1 MTTAINRI
9 YEISHAGDKIVFSSR
24 GVGDQGRDIAVIK
37 YALGDIYQ
45 SEEVNRS
52 PSDTT
57 IGRQW
62 FSCDTD
68 KPLSTTS
75 LITFDK
81 KLKKS
86 LMSFQIQ
93 NQFLFLNYYW
103 EKLGIVGSI
112 SDEKS
117 TYQAIQASLRMFDS
131 EFGRIGEA
139 TIAVLHSWRPNSVSS
154 NRSFFNEVEYPVEQ
168 VPAVMYEMITSGA
181 ISPIP
186 EGVVRRISRD
196 NPESATTAL
205 EELREMFNTSSSSV
219 KKWKSRVPAL
229 DSYYVEYVALSTSSS
244 ITDSLLYTSTKEII
258 SILSKPGIYDLTPAR
273 RAELISKA
281 FEPDHLTSTKPFD
294 IDNFKIGF
302 FDKTVYTFMNLP
314 NFSNLS
320 SEVKV
325 QLESSAA
332 TKVLQFYNISP
343 ASEVPQELINFIEFR
358 APSLRPGDVYRAYFE
373 IDRRILDSIES
384 VELSTAAA
392 SVLRVA
398 DNQSL
403 LEEEIRELENEYC
416 IGGKDL
422 SDEDVRVQYEK
433 YRSFAAKKKLEIS
446 RKIRNAAFRAR
457 EDQLDVSGIDIDLGI
472 FGRGTLTE
480 GELKGFLTSG
490 ALNIA
495 AAAGEGIDSLL
506 EGDKSKKSGSHLLT
520 ITYNQL
526 VRCAASVSSNFESAA
541 KEMED
546 YTFPADEFF
555 KVVDE
560 AHKIARLPA
569 EIEDQIRRSKFVKDK
584 IESYGP
590 ARPSLKEFLEKKDTE
605 LQITFRNSED
615 GTGSTIES
623 IYLSY
628 YFSQTSATPSLQS
641 VTVYSATETQRF
653 GESEE
658 ATANQRGGDLNEIL
672 SRPRTVHYLRNI
684 KDLCPES
691 NPSIANF
698 FQGAICDGEE
708 FAGPGKDYVLKHTL
722 NISEKAKENQYNP
735 WHNWKQETTKNIKD
749 RLPKASNKKDRL
761 FKTTNPTQAFGFENA
776 LPMIS
781 TDTELDFDDIGRQFG
796 TMAKKKLLC
805 EYLAC
810 LGLPSFSLQLPDLS
824 GIDWPKLPTIEFP
837 GLKWEDWWNL
847 IKSLVIRALA
857 ALLKGILDILKTP
870 LCQDKFIEEIYGAAS
885 DVSPDIQRALADGF
899 LDTGLPPGVIN
910 QAKDFIAALM
920 NILSPN
926 EICALLNGDTVND
939 EVYHVVRGVA
949 ESFNLQTYF
958 STDESIQ
965 NFFITLGFFVGPEIC
980 AGLSRYELDRETC
993 SDVYGLLNQIR
1004 SAASRGENVSPE
1016 DIEAATAAAEED
1028 LMRRANAL
1036 ELLGNGSSLAD
1047 MFPDLNSLENNPI
1060 FSEPSDIIAS
1070 SADTAARA
1078 ALDLAKNSFATTLNS
1093 YVSYMYVNSPGIAG
1107 VDDEGYN
1114 SEANLKVH
1122 RAVCNMQRFA
1132 KMDLNLSN
1140 LSEIQTTLDL
1150 RRALLTVCDDYERV
1164 MYAGASSEPF
1174 EIYEINSPSDNP
1186 TAAHPE
1192 SLLKGSLLGK
1202 YNLSDEQMPN
1212 SDRGQLS
1219 RLSEL
1224 SAIWSKLF
1232 PISAGDLDDK
1242 TRTMSSYLD
1251 WGKPEFKGGNNLS
1264 SADIITLNT
1273 GYLNKINQVMLS
1285 LQDDI
1290 SANTAQAFVN
1300 KTDSVFLGVVKQF
1313 YERTDV
1319 GRSQELITVTT
1330 NNQGQIKTTFKHPV
1344 ERLQDMVEIESTDD
1358 SFRVPAPANQESPL
1372 LIKNTVTV
1380 KDDFFLGTSR
1390 EEKLVFSFCEQVPER
1405 LNSLPMDE
1413 SVRKNSYADI
1423 IKNSLTENALKYQPS
1438 RGIAPRTIIDNTP
1451 DVTADLKGIS
1461 FSNMYEGTIEQLSYY
1476 IGQSRIF
1483 SDPDYVTRLDL
1494 KLRSKFYFDPSLGCY
1509 RNPNNLLKY
1518 GALNFDNIVS
1528 DMFSE
1533 EYIREFAD
1541 PTNSPLVE
1549 DYSTPGAFDKAMMN
1563 TSLVGF
1569 IRIALIELL
1578 LKGAVC
1584 FSVWDIDFIRSNEFF
1599 RKYVFEFVK
1608 RQIELQAFF
1617 TEKRLEL
1624 DECISRVSG
1633 TNNVDFGLKKIVLSE
1648 VDGLISDISKNLF
1661 ENDARTNFSSWFL
1674 DKMPL
1679 ISVPESRNEEGT
1691 WITNLSKEEIFQF
1704 SQNNFSFLE
1713 KYIRINGP
1721 LRDFNS
1727 SNAQIASAQYSKLME
1742 HLPSIEQITNNSN
1755 LSLPNVS
1762 EYDIANPDSIDVNTY
1777 EDNDSSPNTELLSVR
1792 EFSEVIRSLTD
1803 NNKELSKF
1811 THELQNKIHDPFT
1824 ESVHGLPRTLER
1836 NMPSKAI
1843 IRTRKRFEFS
1853 KANVF
1858 SALFKQSPSIPTHED
1873 NKKKAKIADK
1883 FATKF
1888 VTNNQK
1894 KDAYF
1899 FNTITTGDPESSYG
1913 INTSNDSTMTEAL
1926 RESFSTAEEY
1936 ETRYYLMPGDIRELL
1951 PQADQVEALDARDR
1965 LDFSTPYV
1973 EPRVDDESG
1982 NRLAPHDTRYPG
1994 FFPSSGPTLLGD
2006 DFVSFGGRSHHDAV
2020 FINQVGKVPEETFQD
2035 FVDSNPEFETETWEE
2050 TIIDLVADAS
2060 PIFNQPGQ
2068 SQWDPEDH
2076 LSDADQEQ
2084 IGSLL
2089 DRQMWLAHNSQ
2100 VEITGVEFGEANPEK
2115 ARLLNATEE
2124 NIGLN
2129 PDRFIFKITE
2139 KDETTIKKA
2148 VPCGKFG
2155 QISNTTLEKYH
2166 TMNDDGFSQTY
2177 ATNSP
2182 YFERDIDGVYRADRE
2197 QELLGL
2203 NEYKIPIRMLIT
2215 QVKDSSG
2222 NILKVFTKYILPE
2235 FLDFKN
2241 EELDNYRAGKLKGA
2255 ILDTLR
2261 AWENF
2266 NKDGFRKLMIEKFV
2280 NNPSEYNKYSYLF
2293 SDPSNP
2299 STSGLGINSD
2309 IHKVLAQGYGAGA
2322 LPVPPIMRYPG
2333 TVDGTVQAKPSNSSR
2348 KASWCS
2354 TSKFYSLACQKE
2366 AEEKI
2371 KTFRSTQAHIDKQF
2385 SHPGHLMRKPT
2396 GNFSS
2401 YSEFKSF
2408 MLDKVFATTRED
2420 VFTSDNANYQLNAQL
2435 RQLYINKNLSRHW
2448 VYDEPLHN
2456 MFSTFAGTTVE
2467 SLVSSAGRKTIQTIG
2482 NMVSWFNQ
2490 RSPDAFWGHTSGRTT
2505 VDLVPENRDFVAG
2518 NIPPS
2523 RVSAGFLDRGPSL
2536 FYNDNRIGIYSFLNS
2551 ISNLPGSRIRQTYTN
2566 ARTALKTLTDI
2577 REGYWYTPDTTLS
2590 SGYTEVISPVSD
2602 TSLLLRAETRVQTE
2616 LNLRTASFVIYT
2628 INASTIAKKMFS
2640 LTEEEAKQ
2648 SGLWL
2653 NESEVNIHQE
2663 VQSTARANATIAHV
2677 MRNDLQDYRRFNLKN
2692 MELYRAVAAV
2702 ITGRYNAALEEIG
2715 LAPIIREITSAY
2727 VSNLEGDETIV
2738 SDILEDSE
2746 ISYGYRLMIN
2756 NRDHEIQ
2763 EPLNEIVKDLWTT
2776 RTRVSEEERMGSTRI
2791 LDITGAQSNFTT
2803 IPVSSYE
2810 LNISS
2815 LECFMATNSYMFRQ
2829 KLKEQEKFMK
2839 DSLQQQQSFKDFYE
2853 FTIPYKNF
2861 AAMLTVHGTSMLA
2874 GFGDMP
2880 TVMESTKAS
2889 LAAAFN
2895 ASSVLDPFATGDFGS
2910 TLTAA
2915 DVSSIYGPLGPAGGS
2930 PPECF
2935 DLPNFKQFLK
2945 LVAEMI
2951 KQYVLYFPSIVLR
2964 GIADGIDPM
2973 YKEMKHHYL
2982 DCQIQDLTNGS
2993 WAASSGAGDVPLG
3006 LRGSQEGEKKYA
3018 PIIPAFPVDL
3028 AKGVSRA
3035 FRGDVRYLGK
3045 SIDKLVGFIY
3055 GAPKVLLDPAFA
3067 FKIPCLSISQDL
3079 LNDWKKFEIGNS
3091 GRYGFPMTPIS
3102 LLALQT
3108 LQLPADMDLKNNL
3121 CPKQIAE
3128 GCEDELE

>member
-1 MTTAINRI
+1 M
-9 YEISHAGDKIVFSSR
+9 
-24 GVGDQGRDIAVIK
+24 DQ
-37 YALGDIYQ
+37 
-45 SEEVNRS
+45 
-52 PSDTT
+52 
-57 IGRQW
+57 
-62 FSCDTD
+62 
-68 KPLSTTS
+68 
-75 LITFDK
+75 
-81 KLKKS
+81 
-86 LMSFQIQ
+86 
-93 NQFLFLNYYW
+93 
-103 EKLGIVGSI
+103 
-112 SDEKS
+112 
-117 TYQAIQASLRMFDS
+117 
-131 EFGRIGEA
+131 
-139 TIAVLHSWRPNSVSS
+139 
-154 NRSFFNEVEYPVEQ
+154 
-168 VPAVMYEMITSGA
+168 
-181 ISPIP
+181 
-186 EGVVRRISRD
+186 
-196 NPESATTAL
+196 
-205 EELREMFNTSSSSV
+205 
-219 KKWKSRVPAL
+219 
-229 DSYYVEYVALSTSSS
+229 
-244 ITDSLLYTSTKEII
+244 
-258 SILSKPGIYDLTPAR
+258 
-273 RAELISKA
+273 
-281 FEPDHLTSTKPFD
+281 
-294 IDNFKIGF
+294 
-302 FDKTVYTFMNLP
+302 
-314 NFSNLS
+314 
-320 SEVKV
+320 
-325 QLESSAA
+325 
-332 TKVLQFYNISP
+332 
-343 ASEVPQELINFIEFR
+343 
-358 APSLRPGDVYRAYFE
+358 
-373 IDRRILDSIES
+373 
-384 VELSTAAA
+384 
-392 SVLRVA
+392 
-398 DNQSL
+398 
-403 LEEEIRELENEYC
+403 
-416 IGGKDL
+416 
-422 SDEDVRVQYEK
+422 
-433 YRSFAAKKKLEIS
+433 
-446 RKIRNAAFRAR
+446 
-457 EDQLDVSGIDIDLGI
+457 
-472 FGRGTLTE
+472 
-480 GELKGFLTSG
+480 
-490 ALNIA
+490 
-495 AAAGEGIDSLL
+495 
-506 EGDKSKKSGSHLLT
+506 
-520 ITYNQL
+520 
-526 VRCAASVSSNFESAA
+526 
-541 KEMED
+541 
-546 YTFPADEFF
+546 
-555 KVVDE
+555 
-560 AHKIARLPA
+560 
-569 EIEDQIRRSKFVKDK
+569 
-584 IESYGP
+584 
-590 ARPSLKEFLEKKDTE
+590 
-605 LQITFRNSED
+605 
-615 GTGSTIES
+615 
-623 IYLSY
+623 
-628 YFSQTSATPSLQS
+628 
-641 VTVYSATETQRF
+641 
-653 GESEE
+653 
-658 ATANQRGGDLNEIL
+658 
-672 SRPRTVHYLRNI
+672 
-684 KDLCPES
+684 
-691 NPSIANF
+691 
-698 FQGAICDGEE
+698 
-708 FAGPGKDYVLKHTL
+708 
-722 NISEKAKENQYNP
+722 
-735 WHNWKQETTKNIKD
+735 
-749 RLPKASNKKDRL
+749 
-761 FKTTNPTQAFGFENA
+761 
-776 LPMIS
+776 
-781 TDTELDFDDIGRQFG
+781 
-796 TMAKKKLLC
+796 
-805 EYLAC
+805 
-810 LGLPSFSLQLPDLS
+810 
-824 GIDWPKLPTIEFP
+824 
-837 GLKWEDWWNL
+837 
-847 IKSLVIRALA
+847 
-857 ALLKGILDILKTP
+857 
-870 LCQDKFIEEIYGAAS
+870 
-885 DVSPDIQRALADGF
+885 
-899 LDTGLPPGVIN
+899 
-910 QAKDFIAALM
+910 
-920 NILSPN
+920 
-926 EICALLNGDTVND
+926 
-939 EVYHVVRGVA
+939 
-949 ESFNLQTYF
+949 
-958 STDESIQ
+958 
-965 NFFITLGFFVGPEIC
+965 
-980 AGLSRYELDRETC
+980 
-993 SDVYGLLNQIR
+993 
-1004 SAASRGENVSPE
+1004 
-1016 DIEAATAAAEED
+1016 
-1028 LMRRANAL
+1028 
-1036 ELLGNGSSLAD
+1036 
-1047 MFPDLNSLENNPI
+1047 
-1060 FSEPSDIIAS
+1060 
-1070 SADTAARA
+1070 
-1078 ALDLAKNSFATTLNS
+1078 
-1093 YVSYMYVNSPGIAG
+1093 
-1107 VDDEGYN
+1107 
-1114 SEANLKVH
+1114 
-1122 RAVCNMQRFA
+1122 
-1132 KMDLNLSN
+1132 
-1140 LSEIQTTLDL
+1140 
-1150 RRALLTVCDDYERV
+1150 
-1164 MYAGASSEPF
+1164 
-1174 EIYEINSPSDNP
+1174 
-1186 TAAHPE
+1186 
-1192 SLLKGSLLGK
+1192 
-1202 YNLSDEQMPN
+1202 
-1212 SDRGQLS
+1212 
-1219 RLSEL
+1219 
-1224 SAIWSKLF
+1224 
-1232 PISAGDLDDK
+1232 
-1242 TRTMSSYLD
+1242 
-1251 WGKPEFKGGNNLS
+1251 
-1264 SADIITLNT
+1264 
-1273 GYLNKINQVMLS
+1273 
-1285 LQDDI
+1285 
-1290 SANTAQAFVN
+1290 
-1300 KTDSVFLGVVKQF
+1300 
-1313 YERTDV
+1313 
-1319 GRSQELITVTT
+1319 
-1330 NNQGQIKTTFKHPV
+1330 
-1344 ERLQDMVEIESTDD
+1344 
-1358 SFRVPAPANQESPL
+1358 
-1372 LIKNTVTV
+1372 
-1380 KDDFFLGTSR
+1380 
-1390 EEKLVFSFCEQVPER
+1390 
-1405 LNSLPMDE
+1405 

-1423 IKNSLTENALKYQPS
+1423 IKNSLTDYVAKYPPAQAIS
-1438 RGIAPRTIIDNTP
+1438 TRHFIERAPG
-1451 DVTADLKGIS
+1451 VMVELKGMS
-1461 FSNMYEGTIEQLSYY
+1461 FNNMYEGTIEQLSYY

-1483 SDPDYVTRLDL
+1483 SDPDYVMRLDL

-1518 GALNFDNIVS
+1518 GVLNFDTIVS

-1533 EYIREFAD
+1533 EYLREYAD
-1541 PTNSPLVE
+1541 PVNSPLVE

-1578 LKGAVC
+1578 LKGIVC
-1584 FSVWDIDFIRSNEFF
+1584 FSVWDIDFIKSNKFF
-1599 RKYVFEFVK
+1599 REYVFEFIK
-1608 RQIELQAFF
+1608 RQIELQSFF

-1624 DECISRVSG
+1624 DECISRISG
-1633 TNNVDFGLKKIVLSE
+1633 TNNVDFGLKKVVLSE

-1661 ENDARTNFSSWFL
+1661 ENDARTDFSSWFL

-1679 ISVPESRNEEGT
+1679 VSVPESRNEEGT
-1691 WITNLSKEEIFQF
+1691 WISHLSREEIIQF

-1727 SNAQIASAQYSKLME
+1727 SNAQIAAAQYSKLTE
-1742 HLPSIEQITNNSN
+1742 YLPSIEQITNNSN

-1762 EYDIANPDSIDVNTY
+1762 EYDIANPDSIDINTY

-1803 NNKELSKF
+1803 NNRELSKF
-1811 THELQNKIHDPFT
+1811 VHELQNKIHDPFT

-1858 SALFKQSPSIPTHED
+1858 SALFRQSPSIPTHQD

-1926 RESFSTAEEY
+1926 RESYSTAEEY

-2089 DRQMWLAHNSQ
+2089 NRQMWLAYNSQ
-2100 VEITGVEFGEANPEK
+2100 VEIAGYGISGEANPEK

-2241 EELDNYRAGKLKGA
+2241 EELDSYRAGKLKGA

-2261 AWENF
+2261 AWEKF

-2280 NNPSEYNKYSYLF
+2280 NDPDEYNKYSYLF
-2293 SDPSNP
+2293 SDSSNP
-2299 STSGLGINSD
+2299 STSGISINSD
-2309 IHKVLAQGYGAGA
+2309 IHKVLAQGHGDGA

-2333 TVDGTVQAKPSNSSR
+2333 TVDGTVQAKPSNNSR

-2408 MLDKVFATTRED
+2408 MLDKVFATNTASRYN
-2420 VFTSDNANYQLNAQL
+2420 SDGGKYRLNAQL
-2435 RQLYINKNLSRHW
+2435 RQMYVNKNLSRHW
-2448 VYDEPLHN
+2448 AYDESLHN

-2467 SLVSSAGRKTIQTIG
+2467 GLVSNAGRKTIQTIG

-2490 RSPDAFWGHTSGRTT
+2490 RSPDAFWGHTSGREL
-2505 VDLVPENRDFVAG
+2505 VDLTPENIGFVAG

-2551 ISNLPGSRIRQTYTN
+2551 ISNSPGSGIRQTYTN
-2566 ARTALKTLTDI
+2566 ARTAIEALTET

-2590 SGYTEVISPVSD
+2590 SGYTGLIRPV
-2602 TSLLLRAETRVQTE
+2602 THKNLIGKAEGRVQTE
-2616 LNLRTASFVIYT
+2616 DDLRTASLIVSNSPY
-2628 INASTIAKKMFS
+2628 AGYKVFS
-2640 LTEEEAKQ
+2640 LTEEEAKRA
-2648 SGLWL
+2648 GLWL
-2653 NESEVNIHQE
+2653 NESEVNINQE
-2663 VQSTARANATIAHV
+2663 AQSTTRANATIAHV

-2756 NRDHEIQ
+2756 NLDYQ
-2763 EPLNEIVKDLWTT
+2763 GNQTPLNDIIKELWTT
-2776 RTRVSEEERMGSTRI
+2776 RTRVSEEERMGHTLK
-2791 LDITGAQSNFTT
+2791 LDRFGYETDFTT
-2803 IPVSSYE
+2803 IPISSYE
-2810 LNISS
+2810 MNISS

-2829 KLKEQEKFMK
+2829 KLKEQERFMK
-2839 DSLQQQQSFKDFYE
+2839 DSIQQQQSFKDFYE

-2895 ASSVLDPFATGDFGS
+2895 ASSVVDPFATDDFGRE
-2910 TLTAA
+2910 LTAA
-2915 DVSSIYGPLGPAGGS
+2915 DISSIYGPLGPAGGS

-2935 DLPNFKQFLK
+2935 DLPNVKQFLK
-2945 LVAEMI
+2945 LISEMI
-2951 KQYVLYFPSIVLR
+2951 IQYIKYFPSVILR

-2982 DCQIQDLTNGS
+2982 DCEISDLTNGS
-2993 WAASSGAGDVPLG
+2993 WAASSGAGNTPLG

-3055 GAPKVLLDPAFA
+3055 GGPKPLLDPSYA
-3067 FKIPCLSISQDL
+3067 FKIPCRSISQEST
-3079 LNDWKKFEIGNS
+3079 NDWSRYTIGNS
-3091 GRYGFPMTPIS
+3091 GRYGFPITPIS

-3108 LQLPADMDLKNNL
+3108 LQLPGDMDLKNNL
-3121 CPKQIAE
+3121 CPTQPDAE